1 MSAYIQSLKLPP
13 GYPSVQGDT
22 PRLQKR
28 FTIWF
33 ATVPEVAQQ
42 RPWSMIEFEQALGT
56 QGRYI
61 SPVLLALGW
70 RRKRKWGTAGQF
82 FGTGHR
88 QFDLVRE
95 PLK

>member
-70 RRKRKWGTAGQF
+70 R
-82 FGTGHR
+82 
-88 QFDLVRE
+88 
-95 PLK
+95 